1 MALEKRQYIPH
12 QIVITA
18 ENLNAIQDEIIS
30 KCVTVESKTFST
42 AGKKIARQNIGLP
55 VSDDTIEEGS
65 TVALADLSG
74 EAVDVGNGD
83 TIVNID
89 GFDISAMS
97 VGNLREGALD
107 TFRPTTN
114 GAWTAVAFNDID
126 YPGYVYVAN
135 VSGHTNAPA
144 SSVEGVLMVM
154 SEATMLHPD
163 ATVHNTLVTQV
174 FFDRISNT
182 MFVRHKYNGTWTAWV
197 QYATQAKLKSSKVLI
212 VTGQINSSNIII
224 SDPAI
229 NADMVCIKAIV
240 DPPSAQ
246 LGDWTVATNDN
257 GQAAISPAAQISGS
271 PTVTLYLAEKQY

>member
-1 MALEKRQYIPH
+1 MALEKRNYIPH

-18 ENLNAIQDEIIS
+18 ENLNAMQDEIIT
-30 KCVTVESKTFST
+30 KCVTVESKSFST

-55 VSDDTIEEGS
+55 VSDDTIEEGA

-83 TIVNID
+83 TIVKID
-89 GFDISAMS
+89 GFDISAES
-97 VGNLREGALD
+97 VGYIREGAND
-107 TFRPTTN
+107 TFTGTVN
-114 GAWTAVAFNDID
+114 GAYTGVNFNDID
-126 YPGYVYVAN
+126 YPGYTYVAN

-154 SEATMLHPD
+154 SEATMLHSD

-182 MFVRHKYNGTWTAWV
+182 MFVRYKYNGTWTAWV
-197 QYATQAKLKSSKVLI
+197 QYATQAKLKSSKILI
-212 VTGQINSSNIII
+212 VSGQISTSNIII

-246 LGDWTVATNDN
+246 LGDWTVVTNDN